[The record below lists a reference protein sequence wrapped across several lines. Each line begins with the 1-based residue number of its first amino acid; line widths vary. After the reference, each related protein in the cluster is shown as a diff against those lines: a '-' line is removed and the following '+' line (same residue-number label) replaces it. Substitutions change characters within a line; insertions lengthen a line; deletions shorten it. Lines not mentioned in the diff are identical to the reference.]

1 MLVVLQRMFLRTNS
15 CNVITL
21 FDRVYRSSV
30 IKLLINSIIK
40 NIITFKYVKGIINNL
55 IIINLITS
63 LTLPKKTTYIQK

>member
-1 MLVVLQRMFLRTNS
+1 MVVLQRMFLRTNS

-21 FDRVYRSSV
+21 FDWVYRDGV
-30 IKLLINSIIK
+30 IKLLINNIIK
-40 NIITFKYVKGIINNL
+40 NIITFKYNKVIINNL